1 MKPSSIDYLFNS
13 SEETNKANAAAMPQQ
28 SVSALVDK
36 AATLWGGQI
45 LSELAKSP
53 AGQAPAFDLV
63 DKTGMDIQTVHQ
75 VLDVIRQP
83 QYGWVDV
90 DKADPKGNFLVK
102 LTDRGKKY
110 LEELKSSLSR

>member
-1 MKPSSIDYLFNS
+1 LKPSSIDYLFNS
-13 SEETNKANAAAMPQQ
+13 SETNKASAAMPQR
-28 SVSALVDK
+28 SVGALVDK

-45 LSELAKSP
+45 LSELASRRP
-53 AGQAPAFDLV
+53 PGRRSAWWTDRDGY
-63 DKTGMDIQTVHQ
+63 QTVHQ
-75 VLDVIRQP
+75 VLDVIRQ

>member
-1 MKPSSIDYLFNS
+1 MKPSSIDYLLNS
-13 SEETNKANAAAMPQQ
+13 SDAPNKANAPAMPPQ
-28 SVSALVDK
+28 SVNALVDK

-45 LSELAKSP
+45 LAELAKSP
-53 AGQAPAFDLV
+53 AGQAYAFDLV

-75 VLDVIRQP
+75 VLDVVRQP

-90 DKADPKGNFLVK
+90 DKADLKGNYLVR

-110 LEELKSSLSR
+110 LEELKASLSR